1 MICREIRALFG
12 AGVVVEQAVVVGRNP
27 KIATAVLVNIVNV
40 FVGLNR
46 VA

>member
-1 MICREIRALFG
+1 MVRGEIRVMSG
-12 AGVVVEQAVVVGRNP
+12 AGIVAEQAVVVGRNP

>member
-1 MICREIRALFG
+1 MVRGEIRVLFG
-12 AGVVVEQAVVVGRNP
+12 AGVIVEQAVVIGRNP